1 MTERAHATADD
12 TASGSNTGMGVSS
25 RHGARLRISALFG
38 FAFGLGIGVYQ
49 MFTLD
54 PMISTAH
61 DGVPH
66 WMRVTHIHVLGLSL
80 VVFLYSLVLDDV
92 FSRRRGLIVGLTV
105 FGQWGVPLT
114 LYPLMVHE
122 LVILA
127 PVQLLAGIVT
137 VLVAL
142 AFAVGYTRTVL

>member
-54 PMISTAH
+54 PMISTA
-61 DGVPH
+61 
-66 WMRVTHIHVLGLSL
+66 
-80 VVFLYSLVLDDV
+80 
-92 FSRRRGLIVGLTV
+92 RRRSPLDAGDTHPRSRSLARRVSLLARPRRRLLEAAGLIVGLTV